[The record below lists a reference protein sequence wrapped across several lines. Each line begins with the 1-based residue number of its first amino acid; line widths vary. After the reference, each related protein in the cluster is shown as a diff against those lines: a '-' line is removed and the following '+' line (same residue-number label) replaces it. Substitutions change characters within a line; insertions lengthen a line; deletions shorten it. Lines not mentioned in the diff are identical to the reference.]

1 MKIPMLADLTKQ
13 IGKDYGCLTKDDA
26 LHMRATYIIDG
37 NGVLRHS
44 QVNDLPVGRNVDEIL
59 RLVQAFQ
66 HADKNGEVCPSKW
79 KPGAAAMDPNHGSDK
94 TLKYWKNQHASK

>member
-26 LHMRATYIIDG
+26 FHMRATYIIDG
-37 NGVLRHS
+37 KGILRHI
-44 QVNDLPVGRNVDEIL
+44 QVNDTPVGRNVDEIL

-66 HADKNGEVCPSKW
+66 HSDKVGEVCPAKW
-79 KPGAAAMDPNHGSDK
+79 KPGVAGMDPNHKSDK
-94 TLKYWKNQHASK
+94 TLKYWKTEHTK